1 MTSARRARILWGTLA
16 CDHQADE
23 SPTLPGCAPTRHRL
37 LKCLLSAS
45 IAASPE
51 SSGGVS
57 GGGGSLPIG
66 DVALV
71 DRDRIIGSGDRTLSG
86 FFDALDWGFLET
98 LQTVVDQ
105 DLKRQRTDLQLVSRP
120 NGPLMF
126 DRFAVDER
134 AVLTV
139 QISYDDLPVVHKNR
153 TVSSTDG
160 IASRP

>member
-1 MTSARRARILWGTLA
+1 
-16 CDHQADE
+16 
-23 SPTLPGCAPTRHRL
+23 
-37 LKCLLSAS
+37 
-45 IAASPE
+45 
-51 SSGGVS
+51 
-57 GGGGSLPIG
+57 LPIG